1 MRRSDLQTVQ
11 DFDVGAIVIKHSTAF
26 VKRRPITVSLWIFGL
41 LLAAFA
47 NGFTV
52 SDGAMANY
60 NDVMRDVADVEM
72 KQVHKVRVKMQE
84 REREYRNAKGWFWTC
99 DAKCKQAYDRYQIA
113 TEEHSLALQKRDALL
128 KEARQEVGIWSTIGV
143 ADVRKSFWSAWQSG
157 KDTAARLTMYDFVFA
172 AMRSNEESLASFVLQ
187 MVLKYVGNLTIG
199 LISAMFYFI
208 YATYSLVVAYGS
220 TAASGF
226 AFFLLVVVASLSV
239 VGTYL
244 LAIYGTVAGG
254 GVFLLKQAAKSQLEA
269 GSEGGR
275 AQRLRY
281 QNYGAGP
288 AGYRR
293 THQD

>member
-41 LLAAFA
+41 LLAALA

-52 SDGAMANY
+52 SDGAMASY
-60 NDVMRDVADVEM
+60 NDVMRDVADVEQ

-84 REREYRNAKGWFWTC
+84 REREYRNAKGWFFSC
-99 DAKCKQAYDRYQIA
+99 DAKCTQAYDRYQIA
-113 TEEHSLALQKRDALL
+113 TEEYALALQKRDALL

-143 ADVRKSFWSAWQSG
+143 SDVRKAFWSAWQSG
-157 KDTAARLTMYDFVFA
+157 KDTAARLTMYDVVFA

-187 MVLKYVGNLTIG
+187 MVLRYVGNLTIG

-220 TAASGF
+220 SAASGLS
-226 AFFLLVVVASLSV
+226 FFLLVVVASLSV

-254 GVFLLKQAAKSQLEA
+254 GVFLVKQMAKSQLEG
-269 GSEGGR
+269 GSQGGR
-275 AQRLRY
+275 SQRLRY

-288 AGYRR
+288 AGHRA
-293 THQD
+293 HQD